1 MGFTTGRKRA
11 CWSSLSRAGSQKQHS
26 TLSFHCPTEA
36 QPPGRTGKDW
46 LDGGMNGW
54 IDTKESEGLV
64 NKHLRADTLPAGMES
79 DSETEKKASDE
90 TERKYRW
97 GNSFSITRQKSTKTV
112 SRINRLTEEGKL
124 KEMKTRKKKECW
136 DKDSL
141 FLRTVRATGIKT
153 HMLHVWRCLQAHSV
167 EAHLGFSSLTG
178 CNPLKSKT
186 TMQLPGLCRYIPHR
200 LYTTYCKIHK
210 YLRETTKKNVST
222 LDTAHCTKSHQRLSE
237 TWHPA
242 WWYLCNSAEVK
253 SLVYKKTDVL
263 SWCFSVSRTWKS
275 CQKMFAW
282 SEIIPHKN
290 VQVLC
295 NCYHKCNQVYA
306 LCAFLNNVMPFISSR
321 FPTSQGKDKIL
332 YFKVASSTWFDIMIK
347 NLNASQTYTP
357 INCPWPNILDPHSAV
372 IQEELQRQAGGTVST
387 PAFGS
392 VDQSDA
398 LS

>member
-54 IDTKESEGLV
+54 IDTKESKGLV

-97 GNSFSITRQKSTKTV
+97 GNSFSITRAKIYQNSLQNKQTDRGREIERNEDKEEEGMLGQRQSVPEDCSSHRHKNTHAPCMTV
-112 SRINRLTEEGKL
+112 SSCNR
-124 KEMKTRKKKECW
+124 
-136 DKDSL
+136 
-141 FLRTVRATGIKT
+141 
-153 HMLHVWRCLQAHSV
+153 QAHSV

-210 YLRETTKKNVST
+210 YLRETTKKNVRT

-263 SWCFSVSRTWKS
+263 SWCFSLKWSAAHDLTSWLKIWMQVRHT
-275 CQKMFAW
+275 CQ
-282 SEIIPHKN
+282 
-290 VQVLC
+290 
-295 NCYHKCNQVYA
+295 
-306 LCAFLNNVMPFISSR
+306 
-321 FPTSQGKDKIL
+321 
-332 YFKVASSTWFDIMIK
+332 
-347 NLNASQTYTP
+347 
-357 INCPWPNILDPHSAV
+357 
-372 IQEELQRQAGGTVST
+372 
-387 PAFGS
+387 
-392 VDQSDA
+392 
-398 LS
+398 